1 MELQVRFFL
10 DRPASAIMGS
20 PVPPI
25 VASYNKCGTCEHCQV
40 IKAKVTGPVFNDY
53 DFGSY

>member
-1 MELQVRFFL
+1 MR
-10 DRPASAIMGS
+10 S

-25 VASYNKCGTCEHCQV
+25 VASYNKCGTCEHWQV